1 LKPVWAFYL
10 LPTRAWE
17 LLAGCLL
24 AVITDH
30 AKPAPEARWPKL
42 LSVFSL
48 GLIALSFLLVHEGNH
63 FPGYWAMLPVVG
75 AVGLLMPTRGGVSEK
90 LLSAAPLVAV
100 GRISYS
106 LYL

>member
-1 LKPVWAFYL
+1 
-10 LPTRAWE
+10 
-17 LLAGCLL
+17 
-24 AVITDH
+24 VITDH

-75 AVGLLMPTRGGVSEK
+75 AVGLLMPTRGGGKREI
-90 LLSAAPLVAV
+90 AV
-100 GRISYS
+100 GGS
-106 LYL
+106 LGRSW